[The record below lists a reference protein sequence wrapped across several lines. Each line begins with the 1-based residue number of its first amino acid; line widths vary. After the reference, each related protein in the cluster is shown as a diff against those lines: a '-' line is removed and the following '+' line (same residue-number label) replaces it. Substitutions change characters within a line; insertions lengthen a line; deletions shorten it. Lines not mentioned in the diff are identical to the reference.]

1 MPVVDGGSIFVG
13 VVNNWSHSVVSVS
26 DVVDEDCVLVHA
38 RSSTE
43 STLLCLRSDGR
54 EGVGDDRNEQ
64 INEPKVQ
71 NDDADNKKE
80 K

>member
-1 MPVVDGGSIFVG
+1 MAEA
-13 VVNNWSHSVVSVS
+13 VSSESSTTGATLSYQVS